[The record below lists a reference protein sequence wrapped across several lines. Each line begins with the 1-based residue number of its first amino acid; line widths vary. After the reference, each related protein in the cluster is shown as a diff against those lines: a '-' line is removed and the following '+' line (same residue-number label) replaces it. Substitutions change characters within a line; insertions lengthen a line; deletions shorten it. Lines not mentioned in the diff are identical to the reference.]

1 MGKANLKR
9 FISPKSIA
17 VFGSRG
23 ADFAIRETQKMGFT
37 GDLWS
42 VHPSR
47 ENLSGLTCFKS
58 VAELPAVP
66 DAAYVAVNADTA
78 IDIVSELR
86 EIGAGGVVLYASGF
100 GEVGEQGDDRTRRL
114 IEAAGNMPVIGPNCY
129 GFLNNLDNI
138 ALWPDLHGCSSVDK
152 GVAIITQ
159 SGNIGLNMTMQSIG
173 LEIAYMFTLGNQV
186 VTDIAD
192 LIGAMLDDHRVTAI
206 GLHIEG
212 INNIEAFDTVA
223 RRALKQK
230 VPIVTIKS
238 GRTETSAKIALSHTS
253 SLTGADRLFDVYFER
268 LGIARVDTV
277 PEFLETLKL
286 LSTIGPL
293 EHNGVA
299 SMSCS
304 GGEAGMMADLIESL
318 DVYFPAIKDAHK
330 ARIKSTLNEYVE
342 VSNPLDY
349 HTFVWG
355 NRQQTSACFE
365 AMMQGNY
372 AATMLLLDWPKTH
385 EAEQEEWDITLL
397 AFSDAMKATGSKGI
411 ILSSMADCMPKR
423 IIDTCLE
430 HNITPMIGLD
440 VCLKALHHAYR
451 SAEAFKRDSIEPIQ
465 VNGEAVDLVAVEKVL
480 DEFKAKQSL
489 ADFGLPIPT
498 GVKASN
504 IEEVELAGKQ
514 LGYPLTAKVLS
525 EDISHKSELNG
536 VRLNIGDIQS
546 LEKEAAELL
555 QLAPSLLIET
565 MVEDVVAEL
574 IIGVNSDPLFGN
586 YLVIG
591 CGGVLVELLNDSIPL
606 LMPINKENV
615 LRALSQLKVY
625 PILEGYR
632 GKNGADISAIVDA
645 VMAVVEFVKNNNTI
659 ELDINPLLVL
669 NQGKGAVA
677 VDALVKLRQ

>member
-129 GFLNNLDNI
+129 GLLNNLDNI

-304 GGEAGMMADLIESL
+304 GGEAGMMADLIEGL

-397 AFSDAMKATGSKGI
+397 AFSDAMKATGGKGI

-536 VRLNIGDIQS
+536 VRLNIGDNQS

-555 QLAPSLLIET
+555 QIAPSLLIET

>member
-129 GFLNNLDNI
+129 GLLNNLDNI

-304 GGEAGMMADLIESL
+304 GGEAGMMADLIEGL

-397 AFSDAMKATGSKGI
+397 AFSDAMKATGGKGI

-430 HNITPMIGLD
+430 HNIAPMIGLD

-536 VRLNIGDIQS
+536 VRLNIGDNQS

-555 QLAPSLLIET
+555 QIAPSLLIET

>member
-129 GFLNNLDNI
+129 GLLNNLDNI

-304 GGEAGMMADLIESL
+304 GGEAGMMADLIEGL